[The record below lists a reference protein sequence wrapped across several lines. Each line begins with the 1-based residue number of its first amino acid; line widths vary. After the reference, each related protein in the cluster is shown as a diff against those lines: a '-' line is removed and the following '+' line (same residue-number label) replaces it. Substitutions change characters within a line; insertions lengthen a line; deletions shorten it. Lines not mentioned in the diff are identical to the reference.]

1 MSFTRSSEGECGGVR
16 AHDAAFCCPH
26 HAALRPARQGS
37 HPRHLEFPSRYDR
50 ARAILAADPY
60 NRGRAYQI
68 KKLEGVQ
75 EARWRL
81 PLGRFRFRYDIEG
94 QEVIL
99 HYCGLRREDTYD

>member
-1 MSFTRSSEGECGGVR
+1 MTPPFAVR
-16 AHDAAFCCPH
+16 TTPRFDRLAK
-26 HAALRPARQGS
+26 ALT
-37 HPRHLEFPSRYDR
+37 PRHLEFPSRYDR

-81 PLGRFRFRYDIEG
+81 SLGRFRFRYDIEG